1 MIYVCHTYYLA
12 HPNIKIFITHGGL
25 LSTQEAAYHGTP
37 LIGFPLFADQDMNM
51 KQAEKAGFAVTLE
64 INEFTEEKL
73 ESTIN
78 RILTE
83 KG

>member
-1 MIYVCHTYYLA
+1 M
-12 HPNIKIFITHGGL
+12 FITHGGL
-25 LSTQEAAYHGTP
+25 LSLQEAAYHGTP
-37 LIGFPLFADQDMNM
+37 LIGFPLFADQDLNM
-51 KQAEKAGFAVTLE
+51 KQAEKAGFATTLE

-73 ESTIN
+73 EGTIN

>member
-1 MIYVCHTYYLA
+1 MLLA

-25 LSTQEAAYHGTP
+25 LSIQEAAYHGTP
-37 LIGFPLFADQDMNM
+37 LIGFPLFADQDLNM

-83 KG
+83 KGYFKLLN

>member
-1 MIYVCHTYYLA
+1 MSLA

-25 LSTQEAAYHGTP
+25 LSIQEAAYHGTP
-37 LIGFPLFADQDMNM
+37 LIGFPLFADQDLNM

-83 KG
+83 KGYFKL